1 MRPTAFVRIL
11 IKPRAQQNAINSPL
25 LRLPPEIRKKIWTFA
40 VQVDRVRV
48 SKESCWHMRHMGQP
62 HVTNG
67 GAVAVED
74 DGAIALSQHLGSA
87 YQCCPSRQLAAFHLP
102 EVCRQIYIET
112 AMLSYSSNIFLVG
125 EESLMC
131 KNWAKG
137 EILLAQRDAIT
148 RVELGLNILNTQL
161 WKNHRPT
168 YSLKQR
174 SFRNLT
180 HIHVSFHTQKL
191 LVKDSIHWM
200 LDHDETDISKLLTW
214 CETKLKDIE
223 GSDLMVV
230 FEEDNTPGIDSY
242 ATLSDIFSHGRDL
255 IDTDSDTTDTDDEIT
270 DTEEEED

>member
-1 MRPTAFVRIL
+1 MRPAGFVRTL
-11 IKPRAQQNAINSPL
+11 TKPRAQQNAIESPL

-48 SKESCWHMRHMGQP
+48 FKEICWHLRDMGQP
-62 HVTNG
+62 HLNKG

-74 DGAIALSQHLGSA
+74 DGAIALSQHPG
-87 YQCCPSRQLAAFHLP
+87 YPYPCCASHQLAAFHLP

-112 AMLSYSSNIFLVG
+112 ATLSYSSNVFLVD

-148 RVELGLNILNTQL
+148 RVELGLNILNKQL

-180 HIHVSFHTQKL
+180 HTYVSFHTQKL

-200 LDHDETDISKLLTW
+200 LDHDETDISKFLNW
-214 CETKLKDIE
+214 CEAKLKDIE
-223 GSDLMVV
+223 GSDLVVV
-230 FEEDNTPGIDSY
+230 FEEDNTPETDSY
-242 ATLSDIFSHGRDL
+242 ATLSDIFSYGRGL